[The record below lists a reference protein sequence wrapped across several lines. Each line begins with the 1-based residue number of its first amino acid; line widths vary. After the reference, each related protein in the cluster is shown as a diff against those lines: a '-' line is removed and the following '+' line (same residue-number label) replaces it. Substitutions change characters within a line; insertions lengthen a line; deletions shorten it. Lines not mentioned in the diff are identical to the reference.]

1 MTNLQRMLC
10 GLFCVLLVQPA
21 SAELIKTQGEISA
34 SIWVE
39 CLNDT
44 ITLDYEYSLNRS
56 LVQKDNMT
64 VSVVNVRQSG
74 EATDS
79 YANTWKFNGHVRRT
93 SHDLIAGDTYKA
105 HVTQLSH
112 DVLVGRP
119 GGPGNL
125 LFTVMR
131 QFVWFDG
138 EYVLNSVK
146 HEVTCLP

>member
-1 MTNLQRMLC
+1 MTNLQSMLC
-10 GLFCVLLVQPA
+10 GLFCVFVAQPA
-21 SAELIKTQGEISA
+21 SAELIKVDGESSA

-44 ITLDYEYSLNRS
+44 ITLDYEYSVNYS
-56 LVQKDNMT
+56 LVQKNNMT
-64 VSVVNVRQSG
+64 VSVRNLRQSG

-79 YANTWKFNGHVRRT
+79 YANTWKFNGHFRRT

-105 HVTQLSH
+105 HVTLLSH
-112 DVLVGRP
+112 DVLVGSP

-131 QFVWFDG
+131 KFVWFNG
-138 EYVLNSVK
+138 EYVLNSLTN
-146 HEVTCLP
+146 EVTCLP

>member
-10 GLFCVLLVQPA
+10 GLFCVLVVQPA
-21 SAELIKTQGEISA
+21 SAELIKTKGES
-34 SIWVE
+34 SFSTWVE

-44 ITLDYEYSLNRS
+44 ITLDYEYNLNYS
-56 LVQKDNMT
+56 LVEKDNMT
-64 VSVVNVRQSG
+64 VSVRSVRQSG

-79 YANTWKFNGHVRRT
+79 YANTWKFNGHYRKT

-105 HVTQLSH
+105 HVTLLSH
-112 DVLVGRP
+112 DVLVGQP

-131 QFVWFDG
+131 KFVWFDG
-138 EYVLNSVK
+138 EYVLESVES
-146 HEVTCLP
+146 EVTCVR

>member
-1 MTNLQRMLC
+1 MLC
-10 GLFCVLLVQPA
+10 GLFCVLVVQPA
-21 SAELIKTQGEISA
+21 SAELIKTEGESSA

-44 ITLDYEYSLNRS
+44 ITVDYKYNLNYS

-64 VSVVNVRQSG
+64 VSVLNVRQSG

-79 YANTWKFNGHVRRT
+79 YVNTWKFNGHFRRT
-93 SHDLIAGDTYKA
+93 AHDLIAGDTYKA
-105 HVTQLSH
+105 HVTVLSH

-131 QFVWFDG
+131 KFVWFDG
-138 EYVLNSVK
+138 ELVLDSVK
-146 HEVTCLP
+146 NEVTCLP

>member
-21 SAELIKTQGEISA
+21 SAELIKTEGESSA

-44 ITLDYEYSLNRS
+44 IALDYEYSLNRS

-93 SHDLIAGDTYKA
+93 SPDLIAGDTYKA

>member
-10 GLFCVLLVQPA
+10 GLFCVLFVQPA
-21 SAELIKTQGEISA
+21 SAELIKTEGES
-34 SIWVE
+34 SFSTWVE

-44 ITLDYEYSLNRS
+44 ITLDYKYSANYSL
-56 LVQKDNMT
+56 VEKDNMT
-64 VSVVNVRQSG
+64 VGVRNVRQSG

-79 YANTWKFNGHVRRT
+79 YANTWKFNGHYRRT
-93 SHDLIAGDTYKA
+93 SHDLNAGDTYKT
-105 HVTQLSH
+105 HVMLLSH

-131 QFVWFDG
+131 QFVSSDD
-138 EYVLNSVK
+138 EYVLESVK

>member
-1 MTNLQRMLC
+1 MINLQRMLC
-10 GLFCVLLVQPA
+10 GLFCVLVVQPA
-21 SAELIKTQGEISA
+21 SAELIKREGERSV
-34 SIWVE
+34 SVWVE

-44 ITLDYEYSLNRS
+44 ITVDYEFSLNYS

-64 VSVVNVRQSG
+64 VSVRSARQSG

-79 YANTWKFNGHVRRT
+79 YANTWKFNGHFRRT

-105 HVTQLSH
+105 HVTLLSH

-131 QFVWFDG
+131 KFVWFDG
-138 EYVLNSVK
+138 EYVLNSLK
-146 HEVTCLP
+146 QEVTCLP

>member
-10 GLFCVLLVQPA
+10 GLFCALVVQPA
-21 SAELIKTQGEISA
+21 SAELIKEEGES
-34 SIWVE
+34 SFSDWVE

-44 ITLDYEYSLNRS
+44 ITLDYEYSLNYS
-56 LVQKDNMT
+56 LVEKDNMT
-64 VSVVNVRQSG
+64 VAVRSVRQSG

-79 YANTWKFNGHVRRT
+79 YANTWKFNGHFRRT

-105 HVTQLSH
+105 HVTLLSH
-112 DVLVGRP
+112 DVLVGSP

-138 EYVLNSVK
+138 EYVLDSVK
-146 HEVTCLP
+146 QEVACLP

>member
-10 GLFCVLLVQPA
+10 GLFCVLVVQPA
-21 SAELIKTQGEISA
+21 SAELIKEEGESSA
-34 SIWVE
+34 SMWVE

-44 ITLDYEYSLNRS
+44 INVDYEYSLNYS

-64 VSVVNVRQSG
+64 VSVRNVRQSG

-79 YANTWKFNGHVRRT
+79 YANTWKFNGHFRRT

-105 HVTQLSH
+105 HVTLLSH

-131 QFVWFDG
+131 KFVWFDG
-138 EYVLNSVK
+138 EYVLNSFNR
-146 HEVTCLP
+146 EVTCLP

>member
-10 GLFCVLLVQPA
+10 GLFCVLVVQPA
-21 SAELIKTQGEISA
+21 SAELIKEEGESSA

-44 ITLDYEYSLNRS
+44 ITLDYEYSLSYS
-56 LVQKDNMT
+56 LVQKKNMT
-64 VSVVNVRQSG
+64 VSVRNVRQSG

-79 YANTWKFNGHVRRT
+79 YANTWKFNGHFRRT

-105 HVTQLSH
+105 HVTLLSH

-125 LFTVMR
+125 LFTFMR
-131 QFVWFDG
+131 KFVWFDG
-138 EYVLNSVK
+138 EYVLDSVK
-146 HEVTCLP
+146 DEVTCLP

>member
-10 GLFCVLLVQPA
+10 GLFCLLVVHPA
-21 SAELIKTQGEISA
+21 SAELIKREGENST

-44 ITLDYEYSLNRS
+44 ITLDYEFSLNFS
-56 LVQKDNMT
+56 VVEKSNMT
-64 VSVVNVRQSG
+64 VSVLNVNQSG

-79 YANTWKFNGHVRRT
+79 YANTWKFKGHVRRT
-93 SHDLIAGDTYKA
+93 SHDLIAGDTYKY
-105 HVTQLSH
+105 HVMVLSH

-131 QFVWFDG
+131 QFVWSGSEF
-138 EYVLNSVK
+138 VLNSETE
-146 HEVTCLP
+146 EVTCLP

>member
-10 GLFCVLLVQPA
+10 GLFCVLVVQPA
-21 SAELIKTQGEISA
+21 SAELFKTKGERSDD
-34 SIWVE
+34 IWVE

-44 ITLDYEYSLNRS
+44 ITVDYEYSLNYS
-56 LVQKDNMT
+56 EVQKDNMT
-64 VSVVNVRQSG
+64 VSVRNVRQSG

-79 YANTWKFNGHVRRT
+79 YANTWKFNGHFRRT
-93 SHDLIAGDTYKA
+93 SHDLIAGDMYKA
-105 HVTQLSH
+105 HVTLLSH

-131 QFVWFDG
+131 KFVKFDG
-138 EYVLNSVK
+138 EYVLESVK
-146 HEVTCLP
+146 SEVTCLT

>member
-10 GLFCVLLVQPA
+10 GLFCVFIVHPA
-21 SAELIKTQGEISA
+21 SAELIKREGERSV

-44 ITLDYEYSLNRS
+44 IALDYEFSLNFN
-56 LVQKDNMT
+56 VVEKDNVT
-64 VSVVNVRQSG
+64 VSVVNVKQSG

-93 SHDLIAGDTYKA
+93 TNDRFANDTYKY
-105 HVTQLSH
+105 HVMLRSH

-125 LFTVMR
+125 LFTVM
-131 QFVWFDG
+131 QKFVWSGSEFILDSMT
-138 EYVLNSVK
+138 E
-146 HEVTCLP
+146 EVTCLP

>member
-10 GLFCVLLVQPA
+10 GLFCVLFVQPA
-21 SAELIKTQGEISA
+21 SAELFKTEGERTVYP
-34 SIWVE
+34 WVE

-44 ITLDYEYSLNRS
+44 ITLDFKFNLNYSL
-56 LVQKDNMT
+56 VEKDNVT
-64 VSVVNVRQSG
+64 VSVRSVRQSG

-79 YANTWKFNGHVRRT
+79 HANTWKFNGHYRRT

-105 HVTQLSH
+105 HVTLLSH

-131 QFVWFDG
+131 KFVKFND
-138 EYVLNSVK
+138 EYVLDSVTE
-146 HEVTCLP
+146 EVTCLP

>member
-10 GLFCVLLVQPA
+10 GLFCVFVVQPA
-21 SAELIKTQGEISA
+21 SAELIKTEGERSF
-34 SIWVE
+34 STWVE
-39 CLNDT
+39 CLGDT
-44 ITLDYEYSLNRS
+44 ITLDYEYSLNFS
-56 LVQKDNMT
+56 LVEKDNMT
-64 VSVVNVRQSG
+64 VSVRNVRQSG

-79 YANTWKFNGHVRRT
+79 YANTWTFNGHFRRT

-105 HVTQLSH
+105 HVTLLSH

-131 QFVWFDG
+131 KFVWFDG
-138 EYVLNSVK
+138 EYVLDSFTE
-146 HEVTCLP
+146 EVTCLP